1 MEAMVAASVVELA
14 DADEAAVQ
22 RWLAERGRELAKG
35 EAAAAVAEVEEGWGG
50 GGLRSGRH
58 VNALLGARAPSW
70 RGWGD
75 REQQRRPQKIGSG
88 KTQGK

>member
-1 MEAMVAASVVELA
+1 MEAVITAGAVELA

-58 VNALLGARAPSW
+58 GPTTALLGARERRLGG
-70 RGWGD
+70 RGGEIANNND
-75 REQQRRPQKIGSG
+75 DPK
-88 KTQGK
+88 K

>member
-1 MEAMVAASVVELA
+1 MEAMVAAGVVELA
-14 DADEAAVQ
+14 DADEATVQ

-58 VNALLGARAPSW
+58 VNNCA
-70 RGWGD
+70 
-75 REQQRRPQKIGSG
+75 SG
-88 KTQGK
+88 VVVVAASAVGGVGTA